1 MVASCFGRRFFFALA
16 TSAFASATLDVLVNA
31 AASFST
37 AIQQQLEM
45 LQSNPSPAE
54 LAEKTVDYAEAK
66 EAYFNALR
74 AEVPEL
80 MKIAMAKRRDRL
92 SWTPFAAAFAVAGEN
107 QEKVADEET
116 LALLKRFL
124 RNPNIEKATVE
135 FERAQKVE
143 DRFHREFDGLDF
155 TSR

>member
-54 LAEKTVDYAEAK
+54 LAEKTIDYAEAK
-66 EAYFNALR
+66 TAYFMALR
-74 AEVPEL
+74 AEVPEM
-80 MKIAMAKRRDRL
+80 MKIAMGREARPPELD
-92 SWTPFAAAFAVAGEN
+92 TMFPE
-107 QEKVADEET
+107 QH
-116 LALLKRFL
+116 RFL
-124 RNPNIEKATVE
+124 FLK
-135 FERAQKVE
+135 
-143 DRFHREFDGLDF
+143 
-155 TSR
+155 